1 MRKKLFIVSMVLI
14 TFTSILFADAAS
26 DKRNKFISAAKS
38 YLGIP
43 YVYGGT
49 SRSGLDC
56 SGFVMN
62 AARDVGISLPR
73 TAAQMFS
80 YATIISDSERQPGD
94 LIFFRDGSNVS
105 HVAIYLGNNKVIHC
119 VSDGPHTGVIQ
130 SDLSE
135 RYWAAHYYKPGRI
148 ITSSTAMKDTST
160 TTTTT
165 STPTSTPTSTS
176 KPKTSSSKRRKSA
189 DFYVNFNGY
198 FDWNFFTPTRFG
210 FLPKGGSLQTEFQ
223 LNLWNINPGLMVRFT
238 YPIQYDQEFSM
249 KNMFNCFELPIC
261 LTLHIND
268 YIAFYTGPVLSTDIV
283 CKEPLSLIDTEK
295 KIAVP
300 VYGIIGASFQ
310 TPKIDLG
317 GCQLS
322 FVQDISYTFFMAYQ
336 GYDKLTFKENLA
348 AGITFSTGVS
358 VSLPF

>member
-1 MRKKLFIVSMVLI
+1 MRKKLFIVSIIVAI
-14 TFTSILFADAAS
+14 FTSTLFADAAS
-26 DKRNKFISAAKS
+26 DKRNKFIAAAKS
-38 YLGIP
+38 YLGIR

-49 SRSGLDC
+49 TRSGLDC

-148 ITSSTAMKDTST
+148 ISSSTAMKDSTPT

-165 STPTSTPTSTS
+165 TTPSTPSSTS
-176 KPKTSSSKRRKSA
+176 KPSSSKKKKKYA
-189 DFYVNFNGY
+189 DFYLNFNGY
-198 FDWNFFTPTRFG
+198 FDWNFFTPVRYG

-223 LNLWNINPGLMVRFT
+223 LNLWDINPGLMVRFT
-238 YPIQYDQEFSM
+238 YPVQYNTDMKQFS
-249 KNMFNCFELPIC
+249 CFELPIC

-268 YIAFYTGPVLSTDIV
+268 YISFYTGPVLSTGII
-283 CKEPLSLIDTEK
+283 CKEPLALIDTEK
-295 KIAVP
+295 KVYIP
-300 VYGIIGASFQ
+300 VYGILGASFQ

-317 GCQLS
+317 GCELS
-322 FVQDISYTFFMAYQ
+322 FVQDISYTFFMATQDYE
-336 GYDKLTFKENLA
+336 KLTFKENLA

>member
-1 MRKKLFIVSMVLI
+1 MRKRPLIVILLFIA
-14 TFTSILFADAAS
+14 FTSALFADAAS
-26 DKRNKFISAAKS
+26 DKRNKFIAAAKT
-38 YLGIP
+38 YLGIR

-49 SRSGLDC
+49 TRSGLDC
-56 SGFVMN
+56 SGFVMC

-73 TAAQMFS
+73 TAAQMYS
-80 YATIISDSERQPGD
+80 SATRITDAERQPGD
-94 LIFFRDGSNVS
+94 LIFFKDGSNIS

-119 VSDGPHTGVIQ
+119 VSDGPNTGVIQ

-135 RYWAAHYYKPGRI
+135 RYWKAHYFAPGRI
-148 ITSSTAMKDTST
+148 ITASTALKETP

-165 STPTSTPTSTS
+165 STPSSTPSSTPKPSTPS
-176 KPKTSSSKRRKSA
+176 KKKKKYA
-189 DFYVNFNGY
+189 DFYLNFNGY

-223 LNLWNINPGLMVRFT
+223 LNLWDINPGLMVRFT
-238 YPIQYDQEFSM
+238 YPIQYDQQFSM

-295 KIAVP
+295 KIAIP
-300 VYGIIGASFQ
+300 VYGIFGVSFQ

-317 GCQLS
+317 GCELS

-336 GYDKLTFKENLA
+336 GYEKLTFKENLA
-348 AGITFSTGVS
+348 AGLQFSTGVS